1 MVSKMGHGMTLGVIL
16 APLGFFLGTGI
27 VIAMG
32 IMIPVWILQWVSS
45 WIS

>member
-1 MVSKMGHGMTLGVIL
+1 MILGVIL

-27 VIAMG
+27 VIALG
-32 IMIPVWILQWVSS
+32 FMIPIWIFQLIRA